1 MSDDDIDILLTRLHR
16 QARECGPYYALP
28 IWEDPD
34 EREQLRI
41 VVREWL
47 SALSQ
52 EAQR

>member
-1 MSDDDIDILLTRLHR
+1 MSDDDIDVLLTRLHR

-28 IWEDPD
+28 IWEGSY

-52 EAQR
+52 ESHR